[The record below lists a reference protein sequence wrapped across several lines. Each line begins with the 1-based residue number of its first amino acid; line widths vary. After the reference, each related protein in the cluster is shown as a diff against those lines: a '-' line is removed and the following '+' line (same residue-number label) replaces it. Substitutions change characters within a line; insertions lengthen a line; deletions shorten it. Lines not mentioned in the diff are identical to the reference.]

1 MTWLVNGK
9 TIARKIKNRNH
20 GTTTST
26 NNAVA
31 DGKEGDFGCETIIEC
46 PYCGNVLEEGNALIQ
61 KAAKELARH
70 DYGIRSG
77 FFPDDEST
85 ILEDQKHSIVRA
97 SAPDILL
104 YIEEVICSCAA
115 LGFSG
120 TSGSTLSEN
129 ILLLREANTCN
140 G

>member
-46 PYCGNVLEEGNALIQ
+46 PYCGNVLEEGNVSESSIYIHDHGLNPHISVSLITREINQ
-61 KAAKELARH
+61 NCL
-70 DYGIRSG
+70 
-77 FFPDDEST
+77 
-85 ILEDQKHSIVRA
+85 
-97 SAPDILL
+97 
-104 YIEEVICSCAA
+104 
-115 LGFSG
+115 FS
-120 TSGSTLSEN
+120 
-129 ILLLREANTCN
+129 R
-140 G
+140 